1 MTIKSYPLFITL
13 GKNDNKL
20 KHLLLLKWMYTL
32 MLAMIISPVNSFYGN
47 LLSISSHSI
56 KDMTIMLYIAH
67 YGFHVTIK
75 YILF

>member
-32 MLAMIISPVNSFYGN
+32 MLAMIISPVISFYGN

-56 KDMTIMLYIAH
+56 KDMTIILNIAH
-67 YGFHVTIK
+67 CGFHVTIK